1 MWNINLNKLLL
12 LLVLFLISGCT
23 YVTINNS
30 IVTCE
35 DINVDKTQD
44 IKPSIEASGN
54 DVSALP

>member
-1 MWNINLNKLLL
+1 MKTLLIITCLLL
-12 LLVLFLISGCT
+12 TGCT